1 RRGGAVDLGFY
12 VVGFFSAWMS
22 MRPSPF
28 YCLSGEPVQDENV
41 QDETVQDEY
50 WFTLSTIVPRLQ
62 IGLLIVCALL
72 IFQSA
77 FLAAPAEAQQTALQ
91 QSASQQTPA
100 ATKPGDVNLEY
111 SRVFIF
117 VDRTTSLGHTHG
129 VEGKLKSGRL
139 SINAKEPG
147 SLVFDMKSFI
157 ADTETARK
165 VLNVEST
172 IDEAT
177 RRKVNENM
185 LGPEILNV
193 NRYPEAKFENI
204 RVTATG
210 KTSNRKLP
218 EYILEGDFTLHKT
231 TRHLQIRCDLEE
243 KDGWHHVRGSFK
255 ILQTDYGIKPYTKM
269 LGAVGIKDELMILGD
284 IWLVPAP

>member
-1 RRGGAVDLGFY
+1 
-12 VVGFFSAWMS
+12 MS
-22 MRPSPF
+22 MRPSP
-28 YCLSGEPVQDENV
+28 CDSLSGKPVQDKTM
-41 QDETVQDEY
+41 QDKTVQDEY

>member
-1 RRGGAVDLGFY
+1 MATGSYLQGNFDVSMDMHRSQCRDLHQGLVFNR
-12 VVGFFSAWMS
+12 AIAP
-22 MRPSPF
+22 RPT
-28 YCLSGEPVQDENV
+28 QTTAN
-41 QDETVQDEY
+41 
-50 WFTLSTIVPRLQ
+50 TIVSRVVY
-62 IGLLIVCALL
+62 GLLILVSWLSL
-72 IFQSA
+72 PST
-77 FLAAPAEAQQTALQ
+77 FLAESFLAVSAVAQQSTVQ
-91 QSASQQTPA
+91 QSTVQPTQTGP
-100 ATKPGDVNLEY
+100 KPGEANLEY

-139 SINAKEPG
+139 AISAKEPG
-147 SLVFDMKSFI
+147 SLVFDMKSFV

-243 KDGWHHVRGSFK
+243 KDGWHHLRGSFK

>member
-1 RRGGAVDLGFY
+1 MAMRRYLRGNFGVALNMQPSCCDRHSCKAVLDTAKAVLDTANTY
-12 VVGFFSAWMS
+12 RSTASAAVH
-22 MRPSPF
+22 R
-28 YCLSGEPVQDENV
+28 V
-41 QDETVQDEY
+41 
-50 WFTLSTIVPRLQ
+50 WFGILT
-62 IGLLIVCALL
+62 VCALG
-72 IFQSA
+72 SY
-77 FLAAPAEAQQTALQ
+77 APSFAEAQQTAV
-91 QSASQQTPA
+91 QQTQSQPA
-100 ATKPGDVNLEY
+100 NKPGDVNLEF

-139 SINAKEPG
+139 AVNSKEPG
-147 SLVFDMKSFI
+147 SLVFDMKSFN

-193 NRYPEAKFENI
+193 NTYPEAKFENI

-210 KTSNRKLP
+210 KASSRKLP

-231 TRHLQIRCDLEE
+231 KRHLQIQCDLEE

-255 ILQTDYGIKPYTKM
+255 ILQSDYGIKPYSKM

-284 IWLVPAP
+284 IWLVPTQ

>member
-1 RRGGAVDLGFY
+1 MNLSPSDCISLQ
-12 VVGFFSAWMS
+12 SAANQS
-22 MRPSPF
+22 AANQSAANQ
-28 YCLSGEPVQDENV
+28 SAAN
-41 QDETVQDEY
+41 TS
-50 WFTLSTIVPRLQ
+50 LSTPNAVVQRCWLGMSIACTLWILTP
-62 IGLLIVCALL
+62 LIAD
-72 IFQSA
+72 
-77 FLAAPAEAQQTALQ
+77 AQQTATQ
-91 QSASQQTPA
+91 QSATQQTQPA
-100 ATKPGDVNLEY
+100 NKPGDVNLEF

-139 SINAKEPG
+139 SIKSKEPG

-193 NRYPEAKFENI
+193 NRYPEAKFENV
-204 RVTATG
+204 RVNATG
-210 KTSNRKLP
+210 NTSNRKLP

>member
-1 RRGGAVDLGFY
+1 
-12 VVGFFSAWMS
+12 M
-22 MRPSPF
+22 
-28 YCLSGEPVQDENV
+28 QDK
-41 QDETVQDEY
+41 TVQDEY

-77 FLAAPAEAQQTALQ
+77 FLAAPAEAQQTASQ

>member
-1 RRGGAVDLGFY
+1 VAMGSY
-12 VVGFFSAWMS
+12 
-22 MRPSPF
+22 
-28 YCLSGEPVQDENV
+28 
-41 QDETVQDEY
+41 
-50 WFTLSTIVPRLQ
+50 LQ
-62 IGLLIVCALL
+62 GNFEVSLDKCRSRCCALYQVPAPGRTKTTVSKIVSRVVYEWL
-72 IFQSA
+72 FLVSLVSLPSIFLAQSA
-77 FLAAPAEAQQTALQ
+77 VAQQTTAQ
-91 QSASQQTPA
+91 QSQPSP
-100 ATKPGDVNLEY
+100 KPGEANLEY

-129 VEGKLKSGRL
+129 VEGKFKSGRL
-139 SINAKEPG
+139 AISAKEPG
-147 SLVFDMKSFI
+147 SLVFDMKSFV

-193 NRYPEAKFENI
+193 NRYPEAKFDNI

-218 EYILEGDFTLHKT
+218 EYILEGDFTLQKT

-243 KDGWHHVRGSFK
+243 KDGWHHIRGSFK
-255 ILQTDYGIKPYTKM
+255 ILQSDYGIKPYTKM
-269 LGAVGIKDELMILGD
+269 LGAVGIKDELMIMGD
-284 IWLVPAP
+284 IWLVPVS

>member
-1 RRGGAVDLGFY
+1 MAMGSYLEGNFRA
-12 VVGFFSAWMS
+12 SMS
-22 MRPSPF
+22 MRPSP
-28 YCLSGEPVQDENV
+28 CDSLSGKPVQDKTM
-41 QDETVQDEY
+41 QDKTVQDEY

-77 FLAAPAEAQQTALQ
+77 FLAAPAEAQQTASQ

-100 ATKPGDVNLEY
+100 ATKTGDVNLEY

>member
-1 RRGGAVDLGFY
+1 MNLSPSDCISLQSPSNQ
-12 VVGFFSAWMS
+12 SAANT
-22 MRPSPF
+22 
-28 YCLSGEPVQDENV
+28 Y
-41 QDETVQDEY
+41 
-50 WFTLSTIVPRLQ
+50 LSTPNAVVQRFWLGMSIACTLWILTP
-62 IGLLIVCALL
+62 LIAD
-72 IFQSA
+72 
-77 FLAAPAEAQQTALQ
+77 AQQTATLQ
-91 QSASQQTPA
+91 TATQQTRPA
-100 ATKPGDVNLEY
+100 NKPGDVNLEF

-139 SINAKEPG
+139 SIESKEPG

-193 NRYPEAKFENI
+193 NRYPEAKFENV
-204 RVTATG
+204 RVNATG

-284 IWLVPAP
+284 IWLVPVP